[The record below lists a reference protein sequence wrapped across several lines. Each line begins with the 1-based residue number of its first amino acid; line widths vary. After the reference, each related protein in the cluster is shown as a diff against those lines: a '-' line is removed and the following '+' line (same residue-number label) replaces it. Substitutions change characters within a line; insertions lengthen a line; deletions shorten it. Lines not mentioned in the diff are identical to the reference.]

1 MSRGSPRGGGGRGR
15 ARRRRE
21 GEGGGAP
28 FACKCSFV
36 PFCGDQLSREIGR
49 LLALSSFPLSLS
61 SFATNERRASEQGM
75 ATKKGGSSVMRSLL
89 RSLATRRRRTRRRVE
104 KLSPLSL
111 FLRLFMTF
119 GATPDF
125 NGSGRRGLSLSA
137 SLAPPQPPAS
147 LQFPHCSLV
156 SPAVVVVSLSG
167 TRLLFFSSSAPCSP
181 SAPSADICPS
191 ALHFRRDST

>member
-1 MSRGSPRGGGGRGR
+1 MSRGSPRGGGKL
-15 ARRRRE
+15 
-21 GEGGGAP
+21 GEGGREG
-28 FACKCSFV
+28 
-36 PFCGDQLSREIGR
+36 GGGRHSR
-49 LLALSSFPLSLS
+49 ANVVLSLFAGTNCRVRLVV
-61 SFATNERRASEQGM
+61 SFLSPLFLFPFLPLPRTSVERASEQGM

-89 RSLATRRRRTRRRVE
+89 RYTTTTNSTKSGKVVSSL
-104 KLSPLSL
+104 S
-111 FLRLFMTF
+111 LRLFMTF

-137 SLAPPQPPAS
+137 SLAPPPPPPPAS

-167 TRLLFFSSSAPCSP
+167 TRLLFFSSSSPCSP